1 MDIRLMVV
9 SHKDYWMPQ
18 DPMYL
23 PIQVNAAG
31 KSSFHST
38 WQRDDQGENISDKN
52 SHFCELTALYWGW
65 KNLQTEYIGLVHYR
79 RYFACK
85 RFGNKIKRIATQA
98 DVERRL
104 KNKALILPTQ
114 RHYWVETNYTQ
125 YVHAHHEID
134 LLVTR
139 RILEERY
146 PAYLPAWE
154 SVMHRT
160 SGHRF
165 NLFVMKRALL
175 HAYCEWLFDILFEL
189 EKRLDISDYDAL
201 DTRVFGLVSERLLD
215 VWVET
220 NQISYVEMPV
230 VFLEKQYWGRKI
242 SSFLKRKWRGRK
254 Q

>member
-1 MDIRLMVV
+1 M
-9 SHKDYWMPQ
+9 
-18 DPMYL
+18 
-23 PIQVNAAG
+23 
-31 KSSFHST
+31 
-38 WQRDDQGENISDKN
+38 
-52 SHFCELTALYWGW
+52 
-65 KNLQTEYIGLVHYR
+65 
-79 RYFACK
+79 
-85 RFGNKIKRIATQA
+85 
-98 DVERRL
+98 

-242 SSFLKRKWRGRK
+242 SPFLKRKWRGRK